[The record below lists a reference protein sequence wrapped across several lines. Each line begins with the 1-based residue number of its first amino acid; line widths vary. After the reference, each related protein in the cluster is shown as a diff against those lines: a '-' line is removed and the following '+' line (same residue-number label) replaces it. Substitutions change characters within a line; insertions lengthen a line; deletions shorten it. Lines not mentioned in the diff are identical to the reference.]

1 MKVIFNQKFNQS
13 TDFLIRRC
21 GYGQIRDNK
30 TGQISYVRRLRTD
43 FYPRFHLYV
52 NSVNPLVLN
61 LHLDQKKA
69 SYEGFTAHSGDY
81 DSEIVKQEAQRIYDA
96 ILLEKEEGEEASY
109 TNTTEAEENKGGFW
123 ARIFGKKD

>member
-1 MKVIFNQKFNQS
+1 MKVIFNEKFNKS
-13 TDFLIRRC
+13 ADFLVRHC

-30 TGQISYVRRLRTD
+30 TNQISYVKRLRSD

-52 NSVNPLVLN
+52 NSENPLVLN

-81 DSEIVKQEAQRIYDA
+81 DSEIVKQEAQRIYNIIIA
-96 ILLEKEEGEEASY
+96 EGKEGEKEEEGKEREEA
-109 TNTTEAEENKGGFW
+109 GFW
-123 ARIFGKKD
+123 ARLFGKKE